1 MLLLND
7 LKTRIQTQQL
17 NILNIQIRQ
26 HGVPV
31 GRLALSEDRRRLQHS
46 VSKSFT
52 SIAIGMAIHEGKLT
66 LSTKLGD
73 VFPEYKAQPREE
85 GIQHFAE
92 EITLLQLLTMS
103 SGHDIGPLS
112 YEERGQLTEPDWVKH
127 YMSLPLDHAPGERFI
142 YSSGDTFMLSAV
154 LQAATGV
161 TVRDYLMPRLFK
173 PLNMQDIQWDTCPL
187 GRTLGC
193 TGLYIS
199 TEELSRFGQL
209 LLQQGAWNGQQLVP
223 ANWISFVTSKKMDTV
238 GSADWNQGYGA
249 QFWICTHDA
258 FRADGMFGQF
268 CIVIP
273 HRQAVIAVNSHEERM
288 QDILDV
294 IWSEIYPLL

>member
-1 MLLLND
+1 MLPLND
-7 LKTRIQTQQL
+7 LIIRIQAQQL
-17 NILNIQIRQ
+17 NISNILIRQ

-31 GRLALSEDRRRLQHS
+31 GRLEFSKDQRRLQHS

-52 SIAIGMAIHEGKLT
+52 CIAIGMAIHEGKLS

-73 VFPEYKAQPREE
+73 VFPEYKALPRDECT
-85 GIQHFAE
+85 HFAE
-92 EITLLQLLTMS
+92 EITLLHLLTMS
-103 SGHDIGPLS
+103 SGHDTGPLS
-112 YEERGQLTEPDWVKH
+112 YEERAHLTERDWVKH
-127 YMSLPLDHAPGERFI
+127 YMSLPLDHAPGARFI

-154 LQAATGV
+154 LQAATGE
-161 TVRDYLMPRLFK
+161 TVRDYLMPRLFE
-173 PLNMQDIQWDTCPL
+173 PLDMQDIQWDTCPL

-199 TEELSRFGQL
+199 TEELSRFGQF

-223 ANWISFVTSKKMDTV
+223 ANWISFVTSKKMDTA

-249 QFWICTHDA
+249 QFWRCTHDA
-258 FRADGMFGQF
+258 FRADGMYGQF

-273 HRQAVIAVNSHEERM
+273 HHQAVIAVNSHEERM
-288 QDILDV
+288 QEILDV